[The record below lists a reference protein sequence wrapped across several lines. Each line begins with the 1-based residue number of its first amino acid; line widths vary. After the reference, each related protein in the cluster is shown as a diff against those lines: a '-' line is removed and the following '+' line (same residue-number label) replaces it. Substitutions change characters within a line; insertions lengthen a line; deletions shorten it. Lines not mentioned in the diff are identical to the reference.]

1 MRLKSIRLAGFKS
14 FVEPTKIPFPQQ
26 LTGVVGPNGCGKS
39 NVIDAVRWVLGES
52 SARNLR
58 GDAMTDVIFN
68 GSTRRAPASKASVEL
83 SFDNQS
89 GRLGGEYG
97 AYTEVAVR
105 REVTRDGQNLYFLNG
120 TRCRKKDI
128 TDLFLGTGL
137 GPRSY
142 AIIEQGMISRLIE
155 SKPQELRVFID
166 EAAGVSKYKERR
178 RETENRISHTQE
190 NLQRLADIEAEL
202 AQQVDKLRIQAQA
215 ALRYRQ
221 LRDKQRDYRR
231 RQSLCQ
237 LQQLDR
243 SLDEKSHSQQEQTH
257 QLELLNAKL
266 TELDDHELLLN
277 EQSYELEQQSD
288 QLRAKQSERGAQ
300 LARLEEQLIHH
311 QQGHQARQ
319 AQKDEYLSQIQ
330 VLSEKLVTERN
341 KLPVQQAKMTQ
352 LETELEVAQ
361 QQLEQLSE
369 YLQSA
374 DESYQSASEQFQQ
387 VQRQTQQSAQQMTQR
402 QEQLRGS
409 QRLLEQTRARLAEL
423 DEQLCQEQDEAPDL
437 TVLEARQLSLEEDFE
452 QGQAQVKLLERQLND
467 ALETQEQCVQRVHK
481 LEQQQFENQTRQKSL
496 EQLVDSM
503 AEHHYSAVRAL
514 REQLTIEPGWERAV
528 EKVLGPWLY
537 AETDP
542 ARCNDALLAIWS
554 TSDSATVDANTLL
567 SKVQG
572 APAVL
577 LDKIQCA
584 TNQSAALNLRATLK
598 LGESVITADGDWFG
612 ANWQN
617 LLKDKPEQSVLIQ
630 QRQLTELAE
639 ESIKLADCLEDAQQ
653 HVQTARQAVEQ
664 RQRQLASQTESLRQT
679 QMQLHQTEQ
688 QLLLAQQQ
696 LKHQQSVRENLAA
709 QKSKATQACDEAL
722 SQCEMQSEQLEQLV
736 ELNEENQQRLLEAE
750 ERLQQTRGEKEQ
762 LSAKS
767 QQLERQVYQLQ
778 LELQKC
784 LSEHQ
789 QLSGWLHEREQQ
801 LAQWQQQL
809 KKLEEAA
816 KQQLDTSTLTAQAE
830 QLRQQQL
837 EAQKEHEQLEYQRA
851 TLREQISAMA
861 VARKTQEQQ
870 KSQLQ
875 EAYQNQQLA
884 HQELLTRRRIL
895 LEQLA
900 EDGVELNPQTLEQVD
915 MSVDYAS
922 ELEKIDRQIKRLG
935 GVNLAA
941 EQEYDEQ
948 QKRLTELTAQ
958 INDLRQALEMLE
970 SAIAKID
977 RQTRSKFRETFDK
990 VNTDLQHLF
999 PQVFGGGTAWLELTE
1014 DDLLATGVTIMA
1026 RPPGKRNSTISLLSG
1041 GEKALTA
1048 LSLVFAIFRL
1058 NPAPF
1063 CMLDEVDAPL
1073 DEVNVGRFA
1082 DLIAR
1087 MSETV
1092 QFIFISHN
1100 RVTMEK
1106 ADQLAGVTMHE
1117 PGVSRL
1123 VAVDIAQAVALAQ

>member
-97 AYTEVAVR
+97 AYNEVAVR

-190 NLQRLADIEAEL
+190 NLLRLADIETEL
-202 AQQVDKLRIQAQA
+202 TQQVDKLRIQAQA

-221 LRDKQRDYRR
+221 LRDKQRDFRR

-237 LQQLDR
+237 LQRLDR
-243 SLDEKSHSQQEQTH
+243 SLDEKSHAQQQQSH
-257 QLELLNAKL
+257 QLELINAKL
-266 TELDDHELLLN
+266 TELDDHELLLS

-300 LARLEEQLIHH
+300 LARVEEQLIH
-311 QQGHQARQ
+311 QQRGYREREV
-319 AQKDEYLSQIQ
+319 QKNEYQTQIKE
-330 VLSEKLVTERN
+330 LSEKLVIEREN
-341 KLPVQQAKMTQ
+341 LPELQSKMTQ
-352 LETELEVAQ
+352 LEVDLEVVQ

-369 YLQSA
+369 YLQGA
-374 DESYQSASEQFQQ
+374 DESYQNASEQFQQ
-387 VQRQTQQSAQQMTQR
+387 AQRQSQQSTQQMAQR

-409 QRLLEQTRARLAEL
+409 QRLLEQTRERLAEL
-423 DEQLCQEQDEAPDL
+423 DEQICQQQDDEPDL
-437 TVLEARQLSLEEDFE
+437 PVLEARQLSVEESFD
-452 QGQAQVKLLERQLND
+452 QCQSQVALLEQQLTD
-467 ALETQEQCVQRVHK
+467 ALEAKQQCAQHVQK
-481 LEQQQFENQTRQKSL
+481 IEQQQFENQTRQSSL
-496 EQLVDSM
+496 KQLADSM
-503 AEHHYSAVRAL
+503 AEHHYSAEQAL
-514 REQLTIEPGWERAV
+514 HEKLTIEPGWEFAV

-542 ARCNDALLAIWS
+542 ERCSDALLAVWS
-554 TSDSATVDANTLL
+554 ETDSRPVGANMLL
-567 SKVQG
+567 SKVKG

-577 LDKIQCA
+577 LDNIQCA
-584 TNQSAALNLRATLK
+584 ASQSDALNLRVNLK
-598 LGESVITADGDWFG
+598 PGESVITADGDWYG
-612 ANWQN
+612 ANWQH
-617 LLKDKPEQSVLIQ
+617 LLKEKSDRSVLVQ
-630 QRQLTELAE
+630 QRQLTVLAE
-639 ESIKLADCLEDAQQ
+639 ESIELANCLEKAQQ
-653 HVQTARQAVEQ
+653 HLQNAHQLVEKLQEQLTSQKETHRQIQAQLQQTK
-664 RQRQLASQTESLRQT
+664 
-679 QMQLHQTEQ
+679 Q

-696 LKHQQSVRENLAA
+696 LKYQQSVRENLAA
-709 QKSKATQACDEAL
+709 QKDKATQTCEAMQL
-722 SQCEMQSEQLEQLV
+722 QCEMQSEQLEQVV
-736 ELNEENQQRLLEAE
+736 ELNEQNRQRELEAE
-750 ERLQQTRGEKEQ
+750 ELVQQTRREKEQ
-762 LSAKS
+762 LSTQR
-767 QQLERQVYQLQ
+767 QQLERRLYQLQ

-784 LSEHQ
+784 QSEYQ
-789 QLSGWLHEREQQ
+789 QLNSWLQEREKQ
-801 LAQWQQQL
+801 LTQWQQQL
-809 KKLEEAA
+809 KKLAESA
-816 KQQLDTSTLTAQAE
+816 KQQLDTNELNAQAE

-837 EAQKEHEQLEYQRA
+837 EAQKEHEQLENQRA
-851 TLREQISAMA
+851 ILREQISELMLE
-861 VARKTQEQQ
+861 RKAQEQQ
-870 KSQLQ
+870 RSQVQ
-875 EAYQNQQLA
+875 AVYQDQQLA
-884 HQELLTRRRIL
+884 HQELLTRRRVL

-900 EDGVELNPQTLEQVD
+900 EDGVELNPQALEQVD
-915 MSVDYAS
+915 MSVDYAG
-922 ELEKIDRQIKRLG
+922 ELEKVDRQIKRLG

-948 QKRLTELTAQ
+948 QARLTELTAQ

-970 SAIAKID
+970 NAIAKID

-1014 DDLLATGVTIMA
+1014 DDLLATGVSIMA
-1026 RPPGKRNSTISLLSG
+1026 RPPGKKNSTISLLSG

-1082 DLIAR
+1082 ELIAR

>member
-97 AYTEVAVR
+97 AYNEVAVR

-178 RETENRISHTQE
+178 RETENRIGHTQE
-190 NLQRLADIEAEL
+190 NLQRLSDIEAEL
-202 AQQVDKLRIQAQA
+202 TQQVDKLRIQAQA

-231 RQSLCQ
+231 QQSLCQ
-237 LQQLDR
+237 LQRLDR
-243 SLDEKSHSQQEQTH
+243 SLDEKSHSQQEQNH
-257 QLELLNAKL
+257 QLELLQAKL
-266 TELDDHELLLN
+266 TELDDNELLLN
-277 EQSYELEQQSD
+277 EQNYELEQQSSE
-288 QLRAKQSERGAQ
+288 LRAKQSERSAQ
-300 LARLEEQLIHH
+300 LARLEEQLKH
-311 QQGHQARQ
+311 QEQGQKERQ
-319 AQKDEYLSQIQ
+319 AQTDDYQRQIQ
-330 VLSEKLVTERN
+330 ELSEKLIIERE
-341 KLPVQQAKMTQ
+341 KLPEQQSKIEQ
-352 LETELEVAQ
+352 LEMELEVSAQ
-361 QQLEQLSE
+361 QLDQLSE
-369 YLQSA
+369 YAQSA
-374 DESYQSASEQFQQ
+374 DESYQRASEQLQQ
-387 VQRQTQQSAQQMTQR
+387 TQRQSQQSAQQMTQR
-402 QEQLRGS
+402 QEQLHGS
-409 QRLLEQTRARLAEL
+409 QRLLEQSQARLAEL
-423 DEQLCQEQDEAPDL
+423 DEQLSQQLDEEPDL
-437 TVLEARQLSLEEDFE
+437 TAIEACQLSAEENFE
-452 QGQAQVKLLERQLND
+452 QHQAQVASLEQQHND
-467 ALETQEQCVQRVHK
+467 AVELKAKCAQSVRK
-481 LEQQQFENQTRQKSL
+481 LEQQLFENQTRQSSL
-496 EQLVDSM
+496 TQLVNSM
-503 AEHHYSAVRAL
+503 AEHHYNAKRPL

-542 ARCNDALLAIWS
+542 ALCDDALLAVWS
-554 TSDSATVDANTLL
+554 KESEEALRDDSLFA
-567 SKVQG
+567 KVKG

-577 LDKIQCA
+577 LDNVHCA
-584 TNQSAALNLRATLK
+584 KSLTHAQALRGELK
-598 LGESVITADGDWFG
+598 SGESVITADGDWYG
-612 ANWQN
+612 VNWQN
-617 LLKDKPEQSVLIQ
+617 LLQDKSEQSVLVQ
-630 QRQLTELAE
+630 QRHLAALAKESVELE
-639 ESIKLADCLEDAQQ
+639 QMLANAQQRLEDAGQEADKLQ
-653 HVQTARQAVEQ
+653 GRLT
-664 RQRQLASQTESLRQT
+664 SQKESLRQS
-679 QMQLHQTEQ
+679 QAQLQQVKQ
-688 QLLLAQQQ
+688 QLVLAQQQ
-696 LKHQQSVRENLAA
+696 LKHQQSLKENLTA
-709 QKSKATQACDEAL
+709 QRSKVAEVHEQAQL
-722 SQCEMQSEQLEQLV
+722 QCEMQAEQLEQLL
-736 ELNEENQQRLLEAE
+736 ELNEENQQRLLNAE
-750 ERLQQTRGEKEQ
+750 QASEQARLKKEQ
-762 LSAKS
+762 FAAQS
-767 QQLERQVYQLQ
+767 QQIERRVYQLQ

-784 LSEHQ
+784 VSEHQ
-789 QLSGWLHEREQQ
+789 QLNRWLEEREQQ

-809 KKLEEAA
+809 TKLQERAE
-816 KQQLDTSTLTAQAE
+816 QQIDTTQLRAQAE
-830 QLRQQQL
+830 KLRQEQLQAQQ
-837 EAQKEHEQLEYQRA
+837 AHEQLEHQRA
-851 TLREQISAMA
+851 RLREQISAINIE
-861 VARKTQEQQ
+861 RKSQEQH
-870 KSQLQ
+870 KSLLQ
-875 EAYQNQQLA
+875 EAHQNQQLA

-900 EDGVELNPQTLEQVD
+900 EDGVELNAQALDQVD
-915 MSVDYAS
+915 MNIDYAS
-922 ELEKIDRQIKRLG
+922 ELEKIDKQIKRLG

-948 QKRLTELTAQ
+948 QQRLSELSAQ

-970 SAIAKID
+970 NAIAKID

-990 VNTDLQHLF
+990 VNADLQHLF